1 MNEAVPADRSTIIAK
16 LTQTQPWLRFVGIM
30 MMIGAVLMILGGT
43 ACTLLGALTL
53 AEVIPSAQGA
63 GGAVLLGIGILYLVL
78 SVIYF
83 FPARLLLNSARAI
96 RTLANAPEG
105 AAVIEALEAQRRFWK
120 FIGIFIIG
128 ILAFYLLA
136 IVAAII
142 IPAFQAI
149 TAHNN

>member
-1 MNEAVPADRSTIIAK
+1 MNEAIPADRSAIIAK
-16 LTQTQPWLRFVGIM
+16 LTQTQPWLRFIGIM
-30 MMIGAVLMILGGT
+30 MMIGAVLMVMGGT

-53 AEVIPSAQGA
+53 AGVIPSAQGA

-83 FPARLLLNSARAI
+83 FPARLLLKSARAI
-96 RTLANAPEG
+96 RTLATAPEE

-136 IVAAII
+136 IAAAII
-142 IPAFQAI
+142 IPAIQAI

>member
-96 RTLANAPEG
+96 RTLATAPEG

>member
-1 MNEAVPADRSTIIAK
+1 MNEAIPADRSAIIAK
-16 LTQTQPWLRFVGIM
+16 LTQTQPWLRFIGIM
-30 MMIGAVLMILGGT
+30 MMIGAVLMVMGGT

-53 AEVIPSAQGA
+53 AGVIPSAQGA

-83 FPARLLLNSARAI
+83 FPARLLLKSARAI
-96 RTLANAPEG
+96 RTLATAPEEG
-105 AAVIEALEAQRRFWK
+105 AVIEALEAQRRFWK

-136 IVAAII
+136 IAAAII
-142 IPAFQAI
+142 FPAIQAI

>member
-1 MNEAVPADRSTIIAK
+1 MNEAIPADRSAIIAK
-16 LTQTQPWLRFVGIM
+16 LTQTQPWLRFIGIM
-30 MMIGAVLMILGGT
+30 MMIGAVLMVMGGT

-53 AEVIPSAQGA
+53 AGVIPSAQDA

-78 SVIYF
+78 SVIYL
-83 FPARLLLNSARAI
+83 FPATLLLKSARAI
-96 RTLANAPEG
+96 RTLATAPEEG
-105 AAVIEALEAQRRFWK
+105 AVIEALEAQRRFWK

-136 IVAAII
+136 IAAAII
-142 IPAFQAI
+142 FPAIQAI